1 MTPLPPWIA
10 RTRAVILAA
19 SVLLPGAGHVIIG
32 RQFKGILIAFLY
44 TAALM
49 TGLFR
54 LFVVWPEGSVAHDGA
69 FLSSLVVGIGV
80 WVWGF
85 LDLFDTLYG
94 FRRASPRSEVDPHL
108 RQGAIHYLR
117 GEMSEAERELLLAA
131 KLDSKDADV
140 CIHLARV
147 YRAGGQKRRCR
158 RFLRRC
164 RRLDADEKWA
174 VEIEEMAHALRQ
186 PAPRREPTTQAG

>member
-1 MTPLPPWIA
+1 MTPQSAWIA
-10 RTRAVILAA
+10 RTRALILAA

-49 TGLFR
+49 MSLFR
-54 LFVVWPEGSVAHDGA
+54 LFVVSSDDSVMCDWV
-69 FLSSLVVGIGV
+69 FPSSVVAGLGV
-80 WVWGF
+80 WLWAF

-94 FRRASPRSEVDPHL
+94 FRRAAPRSEVDPHL

-131 KLDSKDADV
+131 KLDPKDADV

-147 YRAGGQKRRCR
+147 YQAAGQKRKCR

-164 RRLDADEKWA
+164 RSLDADAKWA
-174 VEIEEMAHALRQ
+174 VEIEETANAMRQ
-186 PAPRREPTTQAG
+186 PPRGETATQAR